1 MDRHHGD
8 LQKFITAYR
17 AARKPSPKGLMFPLL
32 EQMADVLAYPHNPRK
47 VAEDGS
53 LSHSVVYGDLRP
65 ANSDEQRRLAHRARR
80 LWALQGLSA

>member
-32 EQMADVLAYPHNPRK
+32 EQMADALAYLHNPRK

-53 LSHSVVYGDLRP
+53 LSYSLVYGDLGP
-65 ANSDEQRRLAHRARR
+65 ANSDE
-80 LWALQGLSA
+80 